1 MTARKATAMVVSRTL
16 RQAGMCPSQPSRVDR
31 TPALQVSRWMRP
43 PMAATESAVVSI
55 RGRSLDVNHVVDSL
69 TSVGYETRVRVI
81 IPGWTCVYVTE
92 SGVTA

>member
-1 MTARKATAMVVSRTL
+1 
-16 RQAGMCPSQPSRVDR
+16 
-31 TPALQVSRWMRP
+31 
-43 PMAATESAVVSI
+43 MAATESAVVSI